1 MKPQLDQ
8 AVIYVAASGER
19 AAVISRAVLTRVAD
33 FDVAVTRGQHTLVW
47 TRPAA
52 ASTDEADYDVFLTIF
67 DHTAGAAS
75 VSQPLTAIPYDGS
88 ASPAADTWHWP
99 PRS

>member
-19 AAVISRAVLTRVAD
+19 AAVISRVVLTRVAD
-33 FDVAVTRGQHTLVW
+33 FTVAVARGQHTLVW

-67 DHTAGAAS
+67 EHTAVAAT
-75 VSQPLTAIPYDGS
+75 VEQPLTPIPYDTS
-88 ASPAADTWHWP
+88 ATPATGTWHWP